1 MKDESI
7 VISSRFTIWLAVLPA
22 CLVSMMFLL
31 VGCSFYFREGRAVQ
45 DRSLTVFLFA
55 FGGVALLLSMISF
68 GRSYSSAIVRGNILV
83 IRNRGRRFEIPLEQ
97 VQQVMPWQTPFQGH
111 PPTIRI
117 VFSDRSPIHDAVL
130 ALWLDEPVDSIEAL
144 IAQAKRNA
152 GRYEPYRPA

>member
-22 CLVSMMFLL
+22 CLVSMMLLL
-31 VGCSFYFREGRAVQ
+31 VGCSFCFREDRAVQ
-45 DRSLTVFLFA
+45 DRSLTAFLFA
-55 FGGVALLLSMISF
+55 FGGVAMLLSMISF
-68 GRSYSSAIVRGNILV
+68 GRSYSSATLRGNILV
-83 IRNRGRRFEIPLEQ
+83 VRNRGRRFEIPLEY
-97 VQQVMPWQTPFQGH
+97 VQLMPWQTPFQGH

-152 GRYEPYRPA
+152 ARYEPYRPA